1 MKLLQIK
8 SGSIFYG
15 GRCLRVECEI
25 YKTVVYRYIF
35 NDKYAFPVVYDDK
48 ITAKNFDFKKTALTL
63 REIAIKNN
71 LFK

>member
-1 MKLLQIK
+1 MKLLKIK
-8 SGSIFYG
+8 ACTIYCN
-15 GRCLRVECEI
+15 GRCLRVECEV

-35 NDKYAFPVVYDDK
+35 NDKWAFPVVYDDK
-48 ITAKNFDFKKTALTL
+48 ITAKNFDFTRTALEL

>member
-1 MKLLQIK
+1 MKLLK
-8 SGSIFYG
+8 NLSCSIYYG
-15 GRCLRVECEI
+15 GRCLRVECEV
-25 YKTVVYRYIF
+25 YKTVVYRYII

-48 ITAKNFDFKKTALTL
+48 IKAKNFDFTQSAFEL